1 MLLYIFRPSLPL
13 WLRSSAALWTVLI
26 SGGQHKLMRSALF
39 CQMSTGLSPAH
50 RSFHFPV
57 PSNIRFDPS
66 PHMFD
71 VVLIDYEMTAW
82 QQDSGWQQQQQQQDG
97 RLGGGQLGL
106 QAPRPITA
114 QACASRAVQC
124 VGEIYPAGGA
134 RGMMISQAGGRSVD
148 MWCCVCPGSS
158 S

>member
-1 MLLYIFRPSLPL
+1 M
-13 WLRSSAALWTVLI
+13 
-26 SGGQHKLMRSALF
+26 GSALF

-82 QQDSGWQQQQQQQDG
+82 QQDGGWQRQRQQQQQDG
-97 RLGGGQLGL
+97 RLGAGGVSWAPAGASSNHGSGL
-106 QAPRPITA
+106 EGSAGGA
-114 QACASRAVQC
+114 
-124 VGEIYPAGGA
+124 GELCPAGGA
-134 RGMMISQAGGRSVD
+134 RGVMISRAGGGECRR
-148 MWCCVCPGSS
+148 CFFCPGSTS
-158 S
+158 